1 MKEQKFSIMNRIRS
15 FIPAFNGLKILI
27 KEEHNSRIHLLA
39 AILVLIASIL
49 FRISAI
55 EWIVVIFAIGLV
67 FVSEIINSAIENITD
82 FISSEKNDIIKK
94 IKDLSAAGVLISS
107 FTSLIIGLIVF
118 IPKVSKLF

>member
-82 FISSEKNDIIKK
+82 FISSENDETIKK

>member
-1 MKEQKFSIMNRIRS
+1 MKEEKFSIMNRLRS

-39 AILVLIASIL
+39 AILVLIASII
-49 FRISAI
+49 FKISAI
-55 EWIVVIFAIGLV
+55 EWIAAIFAAGLV

-82 FISSEKNDIIKK
+82 FISPQENETIKK
-94 IKDLSAAGVLISS
+94 IKDLAAAGVLISS

-118 IPKVSKLF
+118 LPKLLKLF

>member
-1 MKEQKFSIMNRIRS
+1 MNRIRS

-82 FISSEKNDIIKK
+82 FISSENDETIKK